1 MVYLCVY
8 FIYFVFVGGSVYQ
21 VCSFFDVFW
30 PLPNAFCKFHV
41 NCGLPHHISH
51 YDYDLSQRFE
61 IHFVQEIHS
70 ISRL

>member
-1 MVYLCVY
+1 MDALVR
-8 FIYFVFVGGSVYQ
+8 
-21 VCSFFDVFW
+21 

-41 NCGLPHHISH
+41 NCGLPHQISH